1 MILKLAR
8 QDLQQQ
14 ARWRH
19 EAPQHVRVTAII
31 DNIRNQ
37 TTEGWNRVCKYA
49 TETKACMHGWKA
61 LLCPY
66 SWPWPCTGK
75 PTHSHGK
82 HTRRC
87 IFFSKKKTQPYC
99 QCQGPSTCFFISS
112 PAGPPV
118 WCLYCALYHTTLS
131 VNSNKFPCI
140 QEAVTVSQKCK
151 AGRELA
157 LREKHGAW
165 MRLAPK
171 YSLPAG
177 RPSMHPCV
185 L

>member
-82 HTRRC
+82 HTRRG
-87 IFFSKKKTQPYC
+87 ISPFFLKKKTQPYC
-99 QCQGPSTCFFISS
+99 RCQGPITCFLL
-112 PAGPPV
+112 PP
-118 WCLYCALYHTTLS
+118 
-131 VNSNKFPCI
+131 
-140 QEAVTVSQKCK
+140 SQKECK
-151 AGRELA
+151 SRFSRSQTISILT
-157 LREKHGAW
+157 KFIQ
-165 MRLAPK
+165 K
-171 YSLPAG
+171 ITNI
-177 RPSMHPCV
+177 CV
-185 L
+185 SE